1 MSDEARNIL
10 LCGTG
15 GQGILFASE
24 VICGAALLAG
34 FDVKKSEVHGMAQR
48 GGSVSSHVR
57 YGRKVWSPMIEAG
70 RAHLVLALEKLEA
83 LRWAHFLRGDGML
96 LACDLEIMP
105 LSVNTGQAE
114 YPDVSAGLEAM
125 GVPFRFLGAVEEA
138 AGLGDPRVANTVMV
152 GAAAR
157 WLGLPPGT
165 LEESLRMRLPA
176 KALAVN
182 EAALQRGMQLT
193 AGV

>member
-1 MSDEARNIL
+1 MKDDTRNVL

-24 VICGAALLAG
+24 VISGAALLAG
-34 FDVKKSEVHGMAQR
+34 LDVKKSEVHGMAQR

-57 YGRKVWSPMIEAG
+57 FGRKVWSPMIEAG
-70 RAHLVLALEKLEA
+70 RADLILALEKLEA
-83 LRWAHFLRGDGML
+83 MRWAHFLRADGML
-96 LACDLEIMP
+96 LACDLEILP
-105 LSVNTGQAE
+105 LTVNTGQAE
-114 YPDVSAGLEAM
+114 YPDVSAALKAM
-125 GVPFRFLGAVEEA
+125 GVPFMFVEAVEEA
-138 AGLGDPRVANTVMV
+138 AELGDPRVANTIMV

-157 WLGLPPGT
+157 WLGLPAGA
-165 LEESLRMRLPA
+165 LEESLRTRVPV

-193 AGV
+193 AGA

>member
-1 MSDEARNIL
+1 MKDDTRNVL

-24 VICGAALLAG
+24 VISGAALLAG
-34 FDVKKSEVHGMAQR
+34 LDVKKSEVHGMAQR

-57 YGRKVWSPMIEAG
+57 FGRKVWSPMIEAG
-70 RAHLVLALEKLEA
+70 RADLILALEKLEA
-83 LRWAHFLRGDGML
+83 MRWAHFLRADGML
-96 LACDLEIMP
+96 LACDLEILP
-105 LSVNTGQAE
+105 LTVNTGQAE
-114 YPDVSAGLEAM
+114 YPDVSAALKAM
-125 GVPFRFLGAVEEA
+125 GVPFMLVEAVEEA
-138 AGLGDPRVANTVMV
+138 AELGDPRVANTIMV

-157 WLGLPPGT
+157 WLGLPAGA
-165 LEESLRMRLPA
+165 LEESLRTRVPV

-193 AGV
+193 AGA